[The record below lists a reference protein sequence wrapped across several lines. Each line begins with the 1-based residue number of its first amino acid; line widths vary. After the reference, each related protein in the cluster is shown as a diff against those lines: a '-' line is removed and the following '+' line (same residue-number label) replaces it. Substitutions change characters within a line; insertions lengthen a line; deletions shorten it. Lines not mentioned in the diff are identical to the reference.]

1 MYHFKNKVL
10 MKEKEISTLQMHWP
24 SQVASPSV
32 PAGLQ
37 GQGSHTGYCL

>member
-1 MYHFKNKVL
+1 MCHPIGKVL
-10 MKEKEISTLQMHWP
+10 LKETENTTLQMHWP